1 MTDPATELA
10 RLVEEVSGNVVPP
23 AHLPFLAQAADA
35 RVRATG
41 LGSLAAYV
49 EALGAGALAGEWG
62 SLLPL
67 VTVNES
73 YLFRTPE
80 QFAALDRLL
89 LPRLLAARAGERR
102 LRVWS
107 AGCARGEEPATL
119 AMVLAAAPALSGWDW
134 RVIATDVDE
143 TALAAARRGVYGGRA
158 IAGVPPELRRRFLP
172 GEGKALALAPELLSR
187 IDYRVLNLVREPFAD
202 PGGPFDLVFLR
213 NVLIYFRLESQQRV
227 AAMVAGTLAED
238 GYLFLGPAETLW
250 QIAGELEPVD
260 LGDCFCYRRRS
271 PHPHNQWSVVSG
283 QWSAE
288 TKAGHGGST
297 RAVRR
302 AGVPPADA
310 RRLATAPRADEN
322 PAPLNEVRRNTDH
335 RPLTTDHTVMGTRER
350 LEEAVR
356 FLLEDRLAEAVELVD
371 QALAVDPSDP
381 DAHAL
386 EGFIYDLSG
395 RTEMAIASLRA
406 ALYLDPSLFQAQ
418 LLLADAL
425 RRLGWLDRAQAAYRT
440 VLTLLGGGA
449 ARELAALAALPLA
462 DRASA
467 AQRARAGLAAW

>member
-1 MTDPATELA
+1 MTDPAAELA

-23 AHLPFLAQAADA
+23 AHLPFLARAADA

-49 EALGAGALAGEWG
+49 EALGAGGIAGEWG

-67 VTVNES
+67 VTINES
-73 YLFRTPE
+73 YLFRTP
-80 QFAALDRLL
+80 QHFAALTTTL
-89 LPRLLAARAGERR
+89 LPRLLAARAGTRR

-119 AMVLAAAPALSGWDW
+119 AMVLADTPALAGWDW
-134 RVIATDVDE
+134 RVLATDVDE
-143 TALAAARRGVYGGRA
+143 AALAAARRGVYGGRA
-158 IAGVPPELRRRFLP
+158 VAGVPPELRRRFLS
-172 GEGKALALAPELLSR
+172 GEGETLALAPALLSR

-213 NVLIYFRLESQQRV
+213 NVLIYFRLESQRRV
-227 AAMVAGTLAED
+227 AATVAGTLAGD
-238 GYLFLGPAETLW
+238 GLLFLGPAETLW
-250 QIAGELEPVD
+250 QIADELEPVD

-271 PHPHNQWSVVSG
+271 PRPPAPSVVVRAS
-283 QWSAE
+283 WFDKPAARATAAALHSS
-288 TKAGHGGST
+288 GST
-297 RAVRR
+297 RSGRLHGRGGAAH
-302 AGVPPADA
+302 AGEPSSHEPRSTNHVPQ
-310 RRLATAPRADEN
+310 
-322 PAPLNEVRRNTDH
+322 
-335 RPLTTDHTVMGTRER
+335 GTRER
-350 LEEAVR
+350 LAAAVEH
-356 FLLEDRLAEAVELVD
+356 LLADRLAEAVEIVD
-371 QALAVDPSDP
+371 QALAGDPSDP
-381 DAHAL
+381 EAHAL
-386 EGFIYDLSG
+386 EGFIHDLSG

-425 RRLGWLDRAQAAYRT
+425 RRLGWLDRARAAYRT

-467 AQRARAGLAAW
+467 AQRARAGLAAR